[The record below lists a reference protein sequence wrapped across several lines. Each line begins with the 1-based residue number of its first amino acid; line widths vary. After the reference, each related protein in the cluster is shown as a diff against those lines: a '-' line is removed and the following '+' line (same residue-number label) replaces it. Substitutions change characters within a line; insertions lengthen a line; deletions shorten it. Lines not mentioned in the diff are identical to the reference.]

1 MLANIRSQLLLC
13 LSIFYGYKKL
23 NILSQTNLRTYVYR
37 VRRINQKH
45 KHMKRII
52 FQISLYKNFKK
63 IKTFISKEKEKK
75 WI

>member
-1 MLANIRSQLLLC
+1 MSA
-13 LSIFYGYKKL
+13 
-23 NILSQTNLRTYVYR
+23 